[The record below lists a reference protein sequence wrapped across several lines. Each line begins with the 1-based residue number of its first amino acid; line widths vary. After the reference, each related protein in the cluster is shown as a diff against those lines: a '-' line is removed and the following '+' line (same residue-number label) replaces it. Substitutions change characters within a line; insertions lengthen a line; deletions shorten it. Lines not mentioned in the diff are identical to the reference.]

1 MSSNQL
7 WKLNKY
13 LVCKL
18 HLLPKINDLLQ
29 KFEGYKYASAIDLSM
44 GYYHIPLEEYSQSLC
59 GTIMPWGLC
68 QCKVVPMGISN
79 APDIFQSTM
88 ATLLG
93 NLSYILEYIDN
104 ILITSNTTFT
114 NCLQQVHTVLQQ
126 LERVG
131 FKANLQKCSFAA
143 KHIEYLGD
151 KISPCGIHAQ
161 PKKVESILQCSHQQ
175 QRGNCDIS

>member
-18 HLLPKINDLLQ
+18 HLLPKINDVLQ

-104 ILITSNTTFT
+104 ILITSNPPLPIACNRFT
-114 NCLQQVHTVLQQ
+114 QSYNNLNVLGLRPTCKSAALQPNT
-126 LERVG
+126 
-131 FKANLQKCSFAA
+131 
-143 KHIEYLGD
+143 
-151 KISPCGIHAQ
+151 
-161 PKKVESILQCSHQQ
+161 
-175 QRGNCDIS
+175 